1 MTVIKHIVFDVGQV
15 LIYWNPEI
23 PFRHLIPND
32 QKRQWFLR
40 EVCNGQWNVE
50 QDRGRTWHEAEEMLI
65 EQHPE
70 EEVHIRAFRKH
81 WVEMLPHQIEDSVVI
96 LKALISN
103 GTDVTLL
110 TNFNQETFPLA
121 KEMYPF
127 LKLARGETVSG
138 EIRLIKPDR
147 QIYDHH
153 TRIHDLDPQAT
164 LFFDDS
170 QKNTDGAKDFGW
182 HAELFTS
189 PEQMARDLANYGV
202 DFGTV

>member
-40 EVCNGQWNVE
+40 EVCNGQWNIE
-50 QDRGRTWHEAEEMLI
+50 QDRGRSWREAENTLI

-70 EEVHIRAFRKH
+70 EVFHIRAFRQH
-81 WVEMLPHQIEDSVVI
+81 WIEMIPHQIEESVAI
-96 LKALISN
+96 MKALINN
-103 GTDVTLL
+103 GMDVTLL
-110 TNFNQETFPLA
+110 TNFSQETFPLA
-121 KEMYPF
+121 KEKYSF
-127 LKLARGETVSG
+127 LNTPRGETVSG
-138 EIRLIKPDR
+138 EIGLIKPDR
-147 QIYDHH
+147 EIYDHH
-153 TRIHDLDPQAT
+153 TTTHDLDPQAT

-170 QKNTDGAKDFGW
+170 QKNVDGARAYGW

-189 PEQMARDLANYGV
+189 PGQLAQDLAKHGVNYS
-202 DFGTV
+202 DI